1 MRTIKQRVEIKPG
14 DVRVLS
20 ERCRNGWEDRLSLT
34 RDAALRL
41 IKEASDIAD
50 PSAQARINKGLT
62 NAQAFRILRDGVF
75 LDPVG
80 YLISKNILKQCG
92 IPLNQMQLNAPIEA
106 QKEQR
111 GAEG

>member
-1 MRTIKQRVEIKPG
+1 MSKKVEIKPG

-41 IKEASDIAD
+41 IKESEESTD

-62 NAQAFRILRDGVF
+62 NAQAFQILGSGV
-75 LDPVG
+75 LRDPVG
-80 YLISKNILKQCG
+80 YLISRNILKQCG
-92 IPLNQMQLNAPIEA
+92 IPLKQMQLNAPTEA
-106 QKEQR
+106 QKER
-111 GAEG
+111 R